1 MGSPTKLC
9 DAGYICPAGTSQMI
23 PCPAGYMCDGTGNTD
38 STKVDCP
45 AGYYCPGG
53 VGVGIGGTKS
63 KIYCEAGYYCP
74 INSKFHYPCELGTY
88 NEFEGKTAITDCLV
102 CTTGICSNRA

>member
-1 MGSPTKLC
+1 
-9 DAGYICPAGTSQMI
+9 MI

-53 VGVGIGGTKS
+53 VGVGIGVQNQRFIVK
-63 KIYCEAGYYCP
+63 
-74 INSKFHYPCELGTY
+74 L
-88 NEFEGKTAITDCLV
+88 AIIV
-102 CTTGICSNRA
+102 Q